1 MTRPEAEAPAAEATA
16 EPGEPSPVR
25 SEPDG
30 ATTHTVDVEREA
42 KVDRDPDPASGTIT
56 VVDAEPEPAPVTE
69 PDDPDTVPPLALT
82 KDELAESAGC
92 SVTTII
98 ELERYGLI
106 KGRKAGP
113 VTLYGNTAL
122 MIARICTRFG
132 EFGLDPRHLRTFL
145 IGAEREVGLVHQVVE
160 PLLHRRDESTRRQ
173 ARQTLSDLT
182 DLADDLRSILMQQA
196 LEELM
201 PKR

>member
-1 MTRPEAEAPAAEATA
+1 M
-16 EPGEPSPVR
+16 
-25 SEPDG
+25 
-30 ATTHTVDVEREA
+30 
-42 KVDRDPDPASGTIT
+42 
-56 VVDAEPEPAPVTE
+56 EPEPIPAPGPAESPTARPPE
-69 PDDPDTVPPLALT
+69 APTSDAAPPLALT

-92 SVTTII
+92 SVTTIV

-113 VTLYGNTAL
+113 VTLYGNMAL
-122 MIARICTRFG
+122 TIARLCTRFG
-132 EFGLDPRHLRTFL
+132 DFGLEPRHLRTFL

-160 PLLHRRDESTRRQ
+160 PLLHRRDEETRRQ

-182 DLADDLRSILMQQA
+182 DLGDDLRAILMQQA
-196 LEELM
+196 LDELM